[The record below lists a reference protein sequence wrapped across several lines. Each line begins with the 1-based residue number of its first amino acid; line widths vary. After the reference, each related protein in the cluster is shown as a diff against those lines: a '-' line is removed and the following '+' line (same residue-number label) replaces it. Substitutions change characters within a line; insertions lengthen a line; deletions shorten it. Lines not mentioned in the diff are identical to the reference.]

1 MNADSMGQLG
11 TSLLHP
17 GYPVAW
23 PQAAFP
29 VKRLPLLGMFDK
41 GFRAS
46 YNDAR
51 RWTIMTHWMEP
62 EFLEIVRRKGI

>member
-1 MNADSMGQLG
+1 MLSDGMTATRFSEA
-11 TSLLHP
+11 LH
-17 GYPVAW
+17 
-23 PQAAFP
+23 

-41 GFRAS
+41 RFRAS